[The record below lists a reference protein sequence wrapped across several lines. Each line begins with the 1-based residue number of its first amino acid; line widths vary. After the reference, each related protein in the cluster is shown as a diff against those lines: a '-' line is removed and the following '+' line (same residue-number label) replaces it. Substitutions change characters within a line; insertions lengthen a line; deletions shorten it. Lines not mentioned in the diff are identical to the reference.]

1 MFNALNATTFGRFS
15 ETRAAREV
23 IKPLVN
29 AVVYLHQRGVVHRDI
44 KPENIL
50 VAEGRID
57 NGDEWW
63 WAWGR
68 NERDKQSS
76 LRETHV

>member
-50 VAEGRID
+50 VAEAGSTMVM
-57 NGDEWW
+57 NGGGHGGD
-63 WAWGR
+63 
-68 NERDKQSS
+68 ERDKQSS